1 MASLLGTVDQSKAY
15 VLPRFLLKTGM
26 AKYRRTMEQGEQLEL
41 VWSLLGH
48 HILHEGWRDKKTK
61 KKTPKRKSLP

>member
-1 MASLLGTVDQSKAY
+1 
-15 VLPRFLLKTGM
+15 
-26 AKYRRTMEQGEQLEL
+26 MEQGEQLEL

-61 KKTPKRKSLP
+61 KKQKKKHSKKEESSLMGTGGAETREIPTQGTTAL